1 MHDQIGSNN
10 ESDVIPFARGAK
22 STTDVMI
29 SSTQRAAQFWIWCKE
44 PLALLRKTAGTPWKW
59 RRSSRISCGQP
70 KIGLQ
75 SSKRRSRLTRKGPT
89 ERSSGSIVST
99 PRLKIDFSDRVMTAA
114 AHRNGRSAQIGA
126 NN

>member
-1 MHDQIGSNN
+1 M
-10 ESDVIPFARGAK
+10 
-22 STTDVMI
+22 
-29 SSTQRAAQFWIWCKE
+29 AQN
-44 PLALLRKTAGTPWKW
+44 
-59 RRSSRISCGQP
+59 SRISCGQP

-114 AHRNGRSAQIGA
+114 AHRKQFVVAADLIVHVSEVSLRRVP
-126 NN
+126 